1 MIVVALDCLRRDP
14 VLCRQGRVLLLL
26 LLLLLEGWLAG
37 VLAGMEGGV
46 VGMEGGVVGMGVRL
60 LGGGR
65 RQRRRDGRE
74 GLQRGGA
81 VGGLRV
87 AEHLVARVEGVL
99 AGVGIEAGH
108 VVAHIGL
115 APHEHVGRNDAG
127 ARGGRR
133 GASRVIILI
142 NQPSDIHDSGR
153 SLRRG
158 RCGEERAVL
167 FVLLLLRHFFLLL
180 LLVLMVRSMLL
191 LLQMMP
197 GRGCELRHYR

>member
-1 MIVVALDCLRRDP
+1 M
-14 VLCRQGRVLLLL
+14 LLLL

-37 VLAGMEGGV
+37 VL

-65 RQRRRDGRE
+65 RQWRRDGRE

-87 AEHLVARVEGVL
+87 ADHLVARVEGVL
-99 AGVGIEAGH
+99 AGVGIDAGH
-108 VVAHIGL
+108 VVTHIGL
-115 APHEHVGRNDAG
+115 ALHEHVGRHDAG
-127 ARGGRR
+127 ACGGRR
-133 GASRVIILI
+133 GGSRVIISI
-142 NQPSDIHDSGR
+142 HRPRDIHDSGR

-158 RCGEERAVL
+158 RSGEERARL
-167 FVLLLLRHFFLLL
+167 FVLLLPRHFFLLL

-191 LLQMMP
+191 LLRMIP
-197 GRGCELRHYR
+197 GRECELRHYR